1 MDENFI
7 INKYLKPLSKNFEEA
22 LNLSDDA
29 AVLKVLKNKNLVV
42 SVDNFIYGIHCPEY
56 INISSGVNRA
66 ILAAISDLSAMAAK
80 PYCIFIS
87 ITLNKGNISTK
98 LLKDLKQGISKALKN
113 AKTVLAGGDLCSSS
127 GAVSFSVTVIGK
139 GLKKNYYIE
148 KELNL
153 MSCFVFLEI

>member
-7 INKYLKPLSKNFEEA
+7 INKYFKPLSKNFEEA

-42 SVDNFIYGIHCPEY
+42 SVDNFIYGVHCPKY

-87 ITLNKGNISTK
+87 ITLNKDNISTK
-98 LLKDLKQGISKALKN
+98 LLKGF
-113 AKTVLAGGDLCSSS
+113 KTGH
-127 GAVSFSVTVIGK
+127 K
-139 GLKKNYYIE
+139 
-148 KELNL
+148 
-153 MSCFVFLEI
+153 